1 MGELADEEVD
11 LIFTSPPYW
20 NKRKYDVEGGLGNE
34 KKSNE
39 YVSNLVIYCSYRNCY
54 KAEERINFLMTNLL

>member
-34 KKSNE
+34 KK
-39 YVSNLVIYCSYRNCY
+39 I
-54 KAEERINFLMTNLL
+54 